1 MSMLNSSADL
11 KQHPLL
17 DGGASPAR
25 AVGCYAFVSIL
36 VLLPFG
42 RSSEA
47 GVLLLLVL
55 GGWLLIMRAPIA
67 RSDVTRLLLA
77 LFACWWLPQLISA
90 FDAVAP
96 AKTWPALGVA
106 LRLLPAAIV
115 AAWALGDADWR
126 DRVALV
132 IAAIVAIWTLDAL
145 VQGVVGVGLRGR
157 MGGDRV
163 SGIFGDSNLKLGPI
177 LAVLTPWPLHVALE
191 RWGRRA
197 AVIVWI
203 LTAVAVLLAGTRG
216 GWVAF
221 ALVSVAFAWR
231 LAPRKRDLGW
241 VAAAL
246 LVALVV
252 FGAIAMRTSPL
263 FAERI
268 DRTLRAVDGNSDDYD
283 YALAGRLPIWRNAVA
298 MSLDHPVN
306 GVGMRGF
313 RFAYPDYAPPDD
325 PWLDAA
331 GTQGANHPHQLV
343 LETAAETGAIGLTG
357 WLLMVV
363 LAWRAWRRAPAV
375 AKLAAWPAA
384 VALVAMCWPFN
395 THFAFYSS
403 FWGLLS
409 WWLVAYF
416 AAAVAQQ
423 SPPIPVPESAPLDSN
438 DPLVDGA

>member
-1 MSMLNSSADL
+1 MPNSSADV

-25 AVGCYAFVSIL
+25 AVGCYAFVAIL

-55 GGWLLIMRAPIA
+55 GGWLLTMRAPLA
-67 RSDVTRLLLA
+67 QGDTTRLVVA
-77 LFACWWLPQLISA
+77 MFACWWLPQLISA

-106 LRLLPAAIV
+106 LRLLPIAIV

-126 DRVALV
+126 NRVALV

-145 VQGVVGVGLRGR
+145 VQGLVGVGLRGR
-157 MGGDRV
+157 MSGDRV
-163 SGIFGDSNLKLGPI
+163 SGIFGNTNLKLGPI
-177 LAVLTPWPLHVALE
+177 LAVLTPWPLHLALV
-191 RWGRRA
+191 RWGRKA
-197 AVIVWI
+197 ALVTWVLIAI
-203 LTAVAVLLAGTRG
+203 AVLLAGTRG

-221 ALVSVAFAWR
+221 ALVSIAFAWR
-231 LAPRKRDLGW
+231 LASRKRDLAW
-241 VAAAL
+241 IAVAL
-246 LVALVV
+246 LVALVA
-252 FGAIAMRTSPL
+252 FGAVAMRTSEL
-263 FAERI
+263 FADRI
-268 DRTLRAVDGNSDDYD
+268 DRTLRAVDGNSEDYD
-283 YALAGRLPIWRNAVA
+283 YALAGRLPIWRNAIA
-298 MSLDHPVN
+298 MTRDHPIN

-313 RFAYPDYAPPDD
+313 RFAYPDYAPPGD
-325 PWLDAA
+325 PWLDAS

-343 LETAAETGAIGLTG
+343 LETAAETGAIGIVG
-357 WLLMVV
+357 WLIMVG
-363 LAWRAWRRAPAV
+363 LAWRAWRRAPAD
-375 AKLAAWPAA
+375 AKRAAWPAA
-384 VALVAMCWPFN
+384 VALLAMCWPFN

-416 AAAVAQQ
+416 ASAVGRP
-423 SPPIPVPESAPLDSN
+423 SLPIPAPAPALAQGDGKSI
-438 DPLVDGA
+438 PADGA

>member
-1 MSMLNSSADL
+1 MSIPNLPADAR
-11 KQHPLL
+11 QPPLL
-17 DGGASPAR
+17 DGGASPVR
-25 AVGCYAFVSIL
+25 AVGAYAFVAVL

-55 GGWLLIMRAPIA
+55 GAWLLSYRVSLG
-67 RSDVTRLLLA
+67 RSDAARLLIA
-77 LFACWWLPQLISA
+77 MFACWWVPQLISA

-96 AKTWPALGVA
+96 ARTWPALLVA
-106 LRLLPAAIV
+106 LRLLPIAIV
-115 AAWALGDADWR
+115 AAWALGDVEWR
-126 DRVALV
+126 ERVVVV
-132 IAAIVAIWTLDAL
+132 IAAIIAIWTLDAL

-157 MGGDRV
+157 MESDRV
-163 SGIFGDSNLKLGPI
+163 SGIFGNSNLKLGPI
-177 LAVLTPWPLHVALE
+177 LAILTPWPLHLALE

-197 AVIVWI
+197 AVAVWV
-203 LTAVAVLLAGTRG
+203 LTAIAVLLAGTRG

-221 ALVSVAFAWR
+221 AIVSVAFAWR
-231 LAPRKRDLGW
+231 LAPRPRDLAW
-241 VAAAL
+241 IAVAL
-246 LVALVV
+246 LLALGV
-252 FGAIAMRTSPL
+252 FGAVAMRASPL

-298 MSLDHPVN
+298 MTRAHPIN

-313 RFAYPDYAPPDD
+313 RFAYPEFAPADD

-343 LETAAETGAIGLTG
+343 LETAAETGAIGVLG
-357 WLLMVV
+357 WLAMVV
-363 LAWRAWRRAPAV
+363 LAVRAWFAASPV
-375 AKLAAWPAA
+375 AKRAAWPAA
-384 VALVAMCWPFN
+384 IALLAMCWPLN

-409 WWLVAYF
+409 WWLAAWF
-416 AAAVAQQ
+416 AA
-423 SPPIPVPESAPLDSN
+423 SISRAPLPSPA
-438 DPLVDGA
+438 PLAATDGA

>member
-1 MSMLNSSADL
+1 MPNSPADVRAT
-11 KQHPLL
+11 PLL
-17 DGGASPAR
+17 DGGASPVR
-25 AVGCYAFVSIL
+25 AVGSYAFIAVL

-47 GVLLLLVL
+47 GVLLLLVF
-55 GGWLLIMRAPIA
+55 GGWLLLHRVPLGRNDSA
-67 RSDVTRLLLA
+67 RLLLA
-77 LFACWWLPQLISA
+77 LFACWWVPQLISA

-96 AKTWPALGVA
+96 AKTWPALLVA
-106 LRLLPAAIV
+106 LRLLPMAIV
-115 AAWALGDADWR
+115 AAWALSDVDWR
-126 DRVALV
+126 NRVALV

-145 VQGVVGVGLRGR
+145 VQGVLGVGLRGR
-157 MGGDRV
+157 MGSDRV

-177 LAVLTPWPLHVALE
+177 LAILTPWPLHFALA
-191 RWGRRA
+191 RWGRLA
-197 AVIVWI
+197 AIAVWV
-203 LTAVAVLLAGTRG
+203 LTAIAVLLAGTRG
-216 GWVAF
+216 GWIAF

-231 LAPRKRDLGW
+231 LAPRLRDLAWIAG
-241 VAAAL
+241 VL
-246 LVALVV
+246 LVAMVTL
-252 FGAIAMRTSPL
+252 GAVAMSVSPL

-298 MSLDHPVN
+298 MARDHPIN

-313 RFAYPDYAPPDD
+313 RFAYPEYAPPGD

-343 LETAAETGAIGLTG
+343 LETAAETGAIGLLG
-357 WLLMVV
+357 WLIMLV
-363 LAWRAWRRAPAV
+363 LAVRAWLKASSA
-375 AKLAAWPAA
+375 AKRAAWPAA
-384 VALVAMCWPFN
+384 VALVAMCWPLN

-416 AAAVAQQ
+416 ASAITRAPLPVLL
-423 SPPIPVPESAPLDSN
+423 PPVPAPLAAT
-438 DPLVDGA
+438 DGA